1 MVKIYVV
8 RHCEAAGNTAQVFQG
23 STDSDISELGKT
35 QLEFLKERFKNI
47 HIDKAF
53 SSPLKR
59 AYLTAVAAV
68 ESKGIE
74 VKKDPRFSEIDGG
87 IIEGMPFGEI
97 FKNHGALEHCW
108 ENHPENFAPQGG
120 ESMRQV
126 YDRIWQGIEA
136 IAKDPD
142 NDGKTILVASHGAAI
157 RTLLCRVVL
166 GAIERLNEMKWSD
179 NTAVSLL
186 IFDENGVRAEF
197 INDSSHVPEE
207 FMPRSS
213 QIDAAIEKGVNEVL
227 KNDNNVG

>member
-47 HIDKAF
+47 HIDKAY

-59 AYLTAVAAV
+59 AYVTAVAAV
-68 ESKGIE
+68 DGKGIE
-74 VKKDPRFSEIDGG
+74 VIKDPHFSEIDGG
-87 IIEGMPFGEI
+87 IIEGMSFQEI
-97 FKNHGALEHCW
+97 FENHAELEYCW
-108 ENHPENFAPQGG
+108 ENHPEKFAPENG
-120 ESMRQV
+120 ESMCQV
-126 YDRIWQGIEA
+126 YDRIWKGISA
-136 IAKDPD
+136 IASDPE
-142 NDGKTILVASHGAAI
+142 NDSKTILIASHGVAI

-166 GAIERLNEMKWSD
+166 DSIERLGEMKWSD

-186 IFDENGVRAEF
+186 IFDEKGVRAEF

-207 FMPRSS
+207 FMPKHSK
-213 QIDAAIEKGVNEVL
+213 IDSAIEKGINEVL
-227 KNDNNVG
+227 KDDNNVG